1 MEFRTGKETEEKTTG
16 ANDAAD
22 REVRDEEARLS
33 AAIQKIFCLEHHPLN
48 LELSFCNRN
57 ISVRLQRH

>member
-33 AAIQKIFCLEHHPLN
+33 AAMQKIFC
-48 LELSFCNRN
+48 S
-57 ISVRLQRH
+57 